1 MPKTA
6 LAIVASVSVLLSGA
20 SAAAQTPYVL
30 GPDDVLEITV
40 YGHADLSRVVVVLP
54 DGTVSVPL
62 AGIIHV
68 AGLTVEQATRKIA
81 DALAVYIRGPQVVVI
96 VKEFRKVRI
105 SVLGQVMRPGTFE
118 LKPGAT
124 VLDALAA
131 AGGLTEKASVTQ
143 ARLVRA
149 SGETVPLRLDD
160 LLLRQDM
167 SRNLPLGAG
176 DTLMIPEELNNKIY
190 VLGDVNAPGVFVLR
204 EDVTLLQALA
214 MAGGPAQRGYGTA
227 RSVHIV
233 RRSATPPRVP
243 RGVTVERMEGRGF
256 LITAD
261 LQALLRDGA
270 AAHDLTVTAGDII
283 VVPQSGLSGMQSVLA
298 ILAGV
303 ANLIR

>member
-1 MPKTA
+1 VRKA
-6 LAIVASVSVLLSGA
+6 LAWLASLAVVVSLS

-40 YGHADLSRVVVVLP
+40 YGHGDLSRLVTVLP
-54 DGTVSVPL
+54 DGTIALPL
-62 AGIIHV
+62 VGIIHV
-68 AGLTVEQATRKIA
+68 AGLTVVQATRKIA
-81 DALAVYIRGPQVVVI
+81 DALAVYIRTPQVVVI
-96 VKEFRKVRI
+96 VKEFRRVRI
-105 SVLGQVMRPGTFE
+105 SVLGQVVRPGTYE

-143 ARLVRA
+143 ARLIRA
-149 SGETVPLRLDD
+149 SGETAPLHLDD

-167 SRNLPLGAG
+167 NRNLPLGAG

-214 MAGGPAQRGYGTA
+214 MAGGPTQRGYGTA
-227 RSVHIV
+227 RAVHIV

-261 LQALLRDGA
+261 LQALLRNGA

-283 VVPQSGLSGMQSVLA
+283 VVPQSGLSGMQSILA
-298 ILAGV
+298 ILAGIT
-303 ANLIR
+303 NLIR